1 MKLITVAIPKEATLP
16 FISSEEKKQ
25 AFPAEKFSKRLK
37 KVSKTMLS
45 QQTSNNT
52 AALTSSVI
60 PDREDNQI
68 VHFS

>member
-16 FISSEEKKQ
+16 FISSEKKQ
-25 AFPAEKFSKRLK
+25 AFPTEKFSKRLK